1 MKNKLSFLSV
11 IIMLT
16 ALSSVCLLAEE
27 SSSEFSWPIEIES
40 ENGFVTTLYQ
50 PQLESFEANILEGRM
65 AVTIKPPDQEMI
77 FGALWF
83 KARMITNL
91 DNRTVLLEKM
101 DILKTHFP
109 DIMDEEET
117 GKFSDLLSKEMES
130 WNLEMS
136 LDRILAS
143 LDEVE
148 NLKQISD
155 KINNAPPEIYF
166 RTTPAILIMIDGD
179 PILNKDEDSGLEYVI
194 NTPFFIVK
202 DPKNENYYINGGPF
216 WYTSKEVMKGW
227 METKNVPSKI
237 KTFAKLSN
245 EEQETDSVA
254 KSYSEAPEI
263 IVETKASELI
273 LVDGEIDY
281 KPIEGTS
288 LLYVSNTESDVIMDI
303 NSQNHYLLLAGR
315 WYYSKSLKNGDWKF
329 CEPGD
334 LPQEFRKIPEDS
346 DMESVRS
353 SIPGTPEA
361 QTALLEQSIP
371 QTATIDRMKASV
383 EVKYDGNPKFEKIE
397 GTNISYAANTDKT
410 ILLISNTYYCVDDAV
425 WFMSDRAT
433 GPWEVCVNRP
443 DEVDQIPP
451 ESPVY
456 NVKYAYIYESTP
468 EVVYVGYL
476 PGYTHSYVYNGV
488 VVYGTGYYYNPWYVH
503 YYYPR
508 PVTWGYG
515 VHYNPWTG
523 WGFSAGYSYGWV
535 SWGFHPYRSCYWGP
549 RGYYSGYRHGYYQGY
564 QRAPYHGYRT
574 GYAAGS
580 RDAYRNVYSYRA
592 TGVRYT
598 GNTRNPQAANTINNR
613 ARTSA
618 TPNNIYSDRNGN
630 VYQRNQNGSYENR
643 SNSQSQ
649 PSTRQQPSTSQQPQ
663 TRQKPVTNQQP
674 QTRQQPAT
682 NQQPQTRQ
690 QPATNQTQSPQQSQ
704 RPTTYQQQLDRYH
717 QNRNQ
722 GTQNYNRSQ
731 QQMQRGGSTGR
742 SGGNSGSSGTRSSGN
757 QRR

>member
-1 MKNKLSFLSV
+1 MKNILSLLIA
-11 IIMLT
+11 IIILP
-16 ALSSVCLLAEE
+16 SFSGVNLLAEE
-27 SSSEFSWPIEIES
+27 SDPEFSWPKEIES
-40 ENGFVTTLYQ
+40 DNGFVTTLYQ
-50 PQLESFEANILEGRM
+50 PQLESFESNILEGRM

-83 KARMITNL
+83 KARMITDL

-101 DILKTHFP
+101 DIIKTHFP
-109 DIMDEEET
+109 DIMDEQEIN
-117 GKFSDLLSKEMES
+117 KFSKLLSEEMES

-155 KINNAPPEIYF
+155 QINNAPPEIYF
-166 RTTPAILIMIDGD
+166 RTTPAILILIDGD
-179 PILNKDEDSGLEYVI
+179 PILNKDSDSGLEYVV

-202 DPKNENYYINGGPF
+202 DPKSENYYLNGGPF
-216 WYTSKEVMKGW
+216 WYTSDEILKDWK
-227 METKNVPSKI
+227 ETKNVPSKI

-245 EEQETDSVA
+245 EENETDPEA
-254 KSYSEAPEI
+254 KSSTTTPEL
-263 IVETKASELI
+263 IVETKAAELI
-273 LVDGEIDY
+273 LADGDIDY

-315 WYYSKSLKNGDWKF
+315 WYYSRSLKDGDWKF

-334 LPQEFRKIPEDS
+334 LPQEFKKIPEDS
-346 DMESVRS
+346 EMASVRS
-353 SIPGTPEA
+353 SIPGTSEA

-371 QTATIDRMKASV
+371 QTATIDRKEATV
-383 EVKYDGNPKFEKIE
+383 EVKYDGNPKFERIE
-397 GTNISYAANTDKT
+397 GTDISYAPNTDKT
-410 ILLISNTYYCVDDAV
+410 VLLIGNTYYCVDDAV
-425 WFMSDRAT
+425 WFMSERPS

-443 DEVDQIPP
+443 DDVDQIPP

-456 NVKYAYIYESTP
+456 NVKYTYIYESTP

-488 VVYGTGYYYNPWYVH
+488 VVYGTGYYYHPWYAH

-508 PVTWGYG
+508 PVTWGFG

-523 WGFSAGYSYGWV
+523 WGFSVGYSYGWV

-549 RGYYSGYRHGYYQGY
+549 RGYHSGYRHGYYRGY
-564 QRAPYHGYRT
+564 QHGHYHGYKA

-580 RDAYRNVYSYRA
+580 RNAYRNVYNHRS
-592 TGVRYT
+592 TGVRQT
-598 GNTRNPQAANTINNR
+598 GNTRNPQAANTINTR
-613 ARTSA
+613 ARTTA
-618 TPNNIYSDRNGN
+618 KPNDIYTDRSGN

-643 SNSQSQ
+643 SNRQS
-649 PSTRQQPSTSQQPQ
+649 
-663 TRQKPVTNQQP
+663 QP
-674 QTRQQPAT
+674 QTRQQPT
-682 NQQPQTRQ
+682 TRE
-690 QPATNQTQSPQQSQ
+690 QPATNQSQRPQQSQ
-704 RPTTYQQQLDRYH
+704 RPTTNQYQMDRSY
-717 QNRNQ
+717 QNRSQ

-731 QQMQRGGSTGR
+731 QQMQRGSSTNR
-742 SGGNSGSSGTRSSGN
+742 SSSGTRSSGSRTGGTRSSGS
-757 QRR
+757 RRR